1 MRQVLCLLFLLT
13 CGACGGAQPAS
24 QPAPTRLDPD
34 MSDPLA
40 AATTRLGDARR
51 AVHTLLEDMG
61 PYQAAVDDVT
71 QNWEKLQEARRHED
85 PEAQYAANK
94 AMVAASKAADQAEA
108 DISGSNPQVAAA
120 QQKVVAAQAEV
131 NSILDSEARS
141 VPGPTSG
148 DVLMDKVMR
157 AINKNKSPGSMF
169 FPLQDMQMQGLTR
182 DRIKPAIPELSKMIL
197 HARQAHVRVNAIE
210 AISTLT
216 MPLDDEL
223 GRPVSAV
230 LLEALGDSDV
240 KVRREAADNLET
252 LATFYEMA
260 RHEGRLL
267 PALRQRMN
275 AETDPDTKELLT
287 DLVDFLD
294 KNLRLQDKAQAAQS
308 K

>member
-1 MRQVLCLLFLLT
+1 
-13 CGACGGAQPAS
+13 
-24 QPAPTRLDPD
+24 
-34 MSDPLA
+34 
-40 AATTRLGDARR
+40 
-51 AVHTLLEDMG
+51 MG